1 MDDIVFRLER
11 EAARE
16 PNEPIWR
23 DAAMEI
29 KALRHAVETLLG
41 DTDDSTYMS
50 RLEQRELAMKALHN
64 FELDERPRR
73 RCVGLSRN
81 VASCA
86 PQALRWQ
93 AGH

>member
-41 DTDDSTYMS
+41 ETEDSDYMS
-50 RLEQRELAMKALHN
+50 AAEQRELARKALHN
-64 FELDERPRR
+64 PAISGDSPLDG
-73 RCVGLSRN
+73 VVMRN
-81 VASCA
+81 ATTV
-86 PQALRWQ
+86 
-93 AGH
+93 